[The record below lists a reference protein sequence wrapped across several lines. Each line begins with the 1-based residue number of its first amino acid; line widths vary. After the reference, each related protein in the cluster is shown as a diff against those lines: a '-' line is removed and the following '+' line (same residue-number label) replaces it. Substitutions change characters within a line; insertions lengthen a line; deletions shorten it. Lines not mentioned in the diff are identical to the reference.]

1 MGITW
6 QKGGDLSPFANQLLA
21 IYQLWGFSS
30 RQAVE
35 FLSSEGHI
43 YSTVDDDHYK
53 STDAE

>member
-21 IYQLWGFSS
+21 RYQLWGFSS